1 MKISIIGMGYVGL
14 PLALMLS
21 KNYHV
26 IGFDINSIRVKNL
39 LKNYDF
45 NEQHS
50 SNDIK
55 KFNNNNL
62 FTFDESKLNGSKV
75 FIITVPTPVKN
86 NKPNLKN
93 LKSATEMI
101 GKYLVKNS
109 IVIYESTV
117 YPGITENFCRKFRK
131 VSKLKISKRFQFSL
145 QS

>member
-62 FTFDESKLNGSKV
+62 FIFDESKLNDSR
-75 FIITVPTPVKN
+75 FLLLPFQLL
-86 NKPNLKN
+86 LK
-93 LKSATEMI
+93 
-101 GKYLVKNS
+101 
-109 IVIYESTV
+109 
-117 YPGITENFCRKFRK
+117 
-131 VSKLKISKRFQFSL
+131 
-145 QS
+145 